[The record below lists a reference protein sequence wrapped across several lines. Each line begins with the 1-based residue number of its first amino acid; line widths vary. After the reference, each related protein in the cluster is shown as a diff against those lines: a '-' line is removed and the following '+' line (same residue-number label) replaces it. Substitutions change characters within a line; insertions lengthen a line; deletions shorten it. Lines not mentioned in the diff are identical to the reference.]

1 MSAFLFFVVQDE
13 LNPSTEGFF
22 SVQAPEDSSMLL
34 LAESLLTAAG
44 FDYDEIEEAWIVR
57 RPLRPLV
64 AVECDEDR
72 AYIREALME
81 VQASLGAIACFYN
94 NFVVNNRF
102 VSLEGPIPAVMP

>member
-1 MSAFLFFVVQDE
+1 
-13 LNPSTEGFF
+13 
-22 SVQAPEDSSMLL
+22 MLL